1 MNKKMFKIIGIIL
14 IILIMLAL
22 LHAVRNF
29 LIITEMQNKVGKYI
43 SSENYHMSL
52 ISKVENGVT
61 VTTNYFKKSN
71 KELVIIERNKDNE
84 NIKMSMYNNGERI
97 DRFIETADSK
107 TVTLNAAKS
116 MAIGINDMLKTENKW
131 QNFIYGIPTIITNV
145 KYNGKDCYKVTN
157 FLSPYSLYEYDSKRN
172 DLYIEKETGLCLGS
186 YTNTE
191 NKYDYEFD
199 NVDDSVFNEPDIG
212 QYTLNEE

>member
-1 MNKKMFKIIGIIL
+1 MVKYIYVLAKRIYIQVQTTTIIIRIKGEFDMNKKMFKIIGIIL

-22 LHAVRNF
+22 LHSVRNF

-116 MAIGINDMLKTENKW
+116 MAIGINDMLKTENK
-131 QNFIYGIPTIITNV
+131 
-145 KYNGKDCYKVTN
+145 
-157 FLSPYSLYEYDSKRN
+157 
-172 DLYIEKETGLCLGS
+172 
-186 YTNTE
+186 
-191 NKYDYEFD
+191 YDYEFD